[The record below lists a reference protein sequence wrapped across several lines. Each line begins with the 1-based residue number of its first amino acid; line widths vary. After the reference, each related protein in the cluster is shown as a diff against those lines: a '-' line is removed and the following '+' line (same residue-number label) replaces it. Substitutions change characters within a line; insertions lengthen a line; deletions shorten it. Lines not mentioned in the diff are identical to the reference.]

1 MMVSYKLDNANE
13 TDISKLIEYKLRSIF
28 SYAKNLP
35 KEEINKITSYVQNSI
50 PKKIKNYR
58 IVCVDNKKVGC
69 ILLENK
75 DDGVLLD
82 EIYLEE
88 NYRNKGIGSNI
99 INKIISENNIIYLWV
114 YKLNIRAISLYR
126 RLGFK
131 VIQEDENR
139 YYMKFDSTLI

>member
-1 MMVSYKLDNANE
+1 MRTVILQIVLICSI
-13 TDISKLIEYKLRSIF
+13 ISLMNREVIKMDY
-28 SYAKNLP
+28 
-35 KEEINKITSYVQNSI
+35 
-50 PKKIKNYR
+50 KIKNYK

-69 ILLENK
+69 MLLKTKN
-75 DDGVLLD
+75 DGVLLD

>member
-1 MMVSYKLDNANE
+1 MDY
-13 TDISKLIEYKLRSIF
+13 
-28 SYAKNLP
+28 
-35 KEEINKITSYVQNSI
+35 
-50 PKKIKNYR
+50 KIKNYK

-69 ILLENK
+69 MLLKTKN
-75 DDGVLLD
+75 DGVLLD